1 MTGRPALILVAATKR
16 CLATPATDRESQA
29 LTFRILTA
37 LDKLARH
44 ENGTLTDEAIAAIEP
59 ACDRF
64 AELYTEIMKLVPK
77 RAAPFDPAQRCK
89 DFEPAFKVFEKPETF
104 EVFANLNA
112 SLREA
117 EKLCSPRYGRRAAEA
132 AS

>member
-1 MTGRPALILVAATKR
+1 MTERPVLILVAAVKR
-16 CLATPATDRESQA
+16 SLATPATDPQSQA

-37 LDKLARH
+37 LDKLAHH

-64 AELYTEIMKLVPK
+64 AELFNEIMKLVPK
-77 RAAPFDPAQRCK
+77 RAAPVDPAQRCK
-89 DFEPAFKVFEKPETF
+89 DHKPAFDVFEKPETF
-104 EVFANLNA
+104 EVFANLNP

-117 EKLCSPRYGRRAAEA
+117 EKLCRPRYARVAA
-132 AS
+132 

>member
-1 MTGRPALILVAATKR
+1 MIDRHVLILVAVTKR
-16 CLATPATDRESQA
+16 SLATPATDPQSRA
-29 LTFRILTA
+29 LTLRILTA

-64 AELYTEIMKLVPK
+64 VELHTEIMKLAPK
-77 RAAPFDPAQRCK
+77 RSGPCDPAQRCK
-89 DFEPAFKVFEKPETF
+89 DHKPAFDVFEKPETF
-104 EVFANLNA
+104 DVFANLNP

-117 EKLCSPRYGRRAAEA
+117 EKLCCARYVRRAETA
-132 AS
+132 A